1 MNFEK
6 SVNQDHYSQGVLI
19 FRKTSYNEIF
29 EEADPPIMC
38 WESKYKKELYIQS
51 NDNSYNPNT
60 KYINNTTRFK
70 RENILGVYALIGMN
84 GKMNINGI
92 ISDPEMKFELLGLP
106 IYEENDFTITPYDP
120 IKHDDNF
127 LFIQYF
133 YYGKK

>member
-1 MNFEK
+1 MNLDK
-6 SVNQDHYSQGVLI
+6 SVNHDHYIQGVLI
-19 FRKTSYNEIF
+19 FRKTSYKEIF
-29 EEADPPIMC
+29 EEAHPPIMR
-38 WESKYKKELYIQS
+38 WESKYKKELYTQS
-51 NDNSYNPNT
+51 NT

-70 RENILGVYALIGMN
+70 KENVLGVYALIGMN

-92 ISDPEMKFELLGLP
+92 INDPEMKFELLGLP

-133 YYGKK
+133 YYGNK